1 MILNINKPSEPSV
14 TKNAAQAP
22 ITSAHHGKVMAPAAI
37 ALSIMRLLLSCDVMM
52 LPQPNSL
59 WLHPIDIPYRLLG
72 KGLEPPKAMLFGSM
86 SKTDMA
92 VAHRR
97 HHALHRRYDQYR
109 HNCRAMAAPLGADFR
124 GYCMTF
130 ESIDP
135 AMSCLLYTSDAA
147 DE

>member
-1 MILNINKPSEPSV
+1 
-14 TKNAAQAP
+14 
-22 ITSAHHGKVMAPAAI
+22 
-37 ALSIMRLLLSCDVMM
+37 M

-97 HHALHRRYDQYR
+97 HHALHRRYAQYR
-109 HNCRAMAAPLGADFR
+109 HNCRAMAALLDADCHV
-124 GYCMTF
+124 YYMMF
-130 ESIDP
+130 ESIAP
-135 AMSCLLYTSDAA
+135 VKNQQNG
-147 DE
+147 